1 MAREGKKLDI
11 WYLINAE
18 TDRSMVKLRFYDA
31 SAEEIIEVRDSKY
44 KPYFLIP
51 YPLSEKDEYTV
62 DRILGKVSTIEK
74 QDLFTDKMKTV
85 AKVEIKTSDHI
96 KKFGKMFENVWENEI
111 EFSRG
116 YVYDYGLVFGSQY
129 VLQGNHLRVISN
141 VPEKEKK
148 KFDRVFAEVKKADPL
163 KYVQLKEFFDLCYQS
178 IPQINPEILGIHGE
192 IDPKRYYLTFMLSRI
207 ANLPVP
213 EAYSNRRVSEWIKS
227 MIYTYLR
234 RNNFLIPTAKE
245 LRKGEKLKESVPG
258 ALTITP
264 KSGIYFNTVVTDF
277 ESLYPSCIDSYNL
290 SYETVDCKH
299 KECRDRRISE
309 LNHHVC
315 VRRRGFY
322 SVIIGALKDL
332 RIHWFK
338 PLSKNPSTSKHE
350 RLLAEALAKLL
361 KLTSVSSYGVTVR
374 IHGLASTPLAESIT
388 GYGRYALQTAWNMA
402 KEHGLHPTYGDTDS
416 IFLDNPSEEE
426 VKWLIRTVKEK
437 LRLDLAVE
445 KEYSLCVLSEAK
457 KAYFGILK
465 DGTPDIKG
473 LTVIKSNS
481 PEFFLRVF
489 RNCVKELSHVKNLE
503 EYELAKKRI
512 ATIAQKAI
520 KDLRQRRIELKDL
533 EYSVQLYF
541 DPKQKVRLEEALHQ
555 PYQCAVQLIDAG
567 VEVNKRDT
575 VSFIKVNPFNYK
587 DKKFTVKPTAHV
599 KSLSEVN
606 VKDYVRNLRTAL
618 GQTFNPM
625 NIEFEIRKDK
635 KISDWFGTNR

>member
-1 MAREGKKLDI
+1 MGI

-18 TDRSMVKLRFYDA
+18 TDRSIVKLKFYDA
-31 SAEEIIEVRDSKY
+31 SAEEIIEVGDSEY
-44 KPYFLIP
+44 KPYFFIP

-74 QDLFTDKMKTV
+74 RELFTDKMRTI
-85 AKVEIKTSDHI
+85 AKVEIKNPDHI
-96 KKFGKMFENVWENEI
+96 QKFSKMFENIWENEI
-111 EFSRG
+111 EFNRG
-116 YVYDYGLVFGSQY
+116 YIYDNGLVFGSQY
-129 VLQGNHLRVISN
+129 TLQGNHFEIVSN
-141 VPEKEKK
+141 APEKEKE
-148 KFDRVFAEVKKADPL
+148 KFDRAFAEVKKADPL
-163 KYVQLKEFFDLCYQS
+163 KYAQLKEFFDLCYHP
-178 IPQINPEILGIHGE
+178 IPQINPEILGIHE
-192 IDPKRYYLTFMLSRI
+192 KIDRERYYLTFMLARI

-227 MIYTYLR
+227 MMYTYLR
-234 RNNFLIPTAKE
+234 RNNFLIPTSKE

-290 SYETVDCKH
+290 SYETIDCKH

-309 LNHHVC
+309 LDHHVC
-315 VRRRGFY
+315 TRRRGFY

-361 KLTSVSSYGVTVR
+361 KLISVSSYGVTVR

-388 GYGRYALQTAWNMA
+388 GYGRYALQTTWNMA
-402 KEHGLHPTYGDTDS
+402 EERGLHPTYGDTDS
-416 IFLDNPSEEE
+416 IFLDDPSQEE
-426 VKWLIRTVKEK
+426 VKWLVKTVKEK

-489 RNCVKELSHVKNLE
+489 RNCVKELSHVKNLGD
-503 EYELAKKRI
+503 YELAKKKI
-512 ATIAQKAI
+512 AAFVQKAI
-520 KDLRQRRIELKDL
+520 KDLGQRKFELKDL

-567 VEVNKRDT
+567 VEVSKRET
-575 VSFIKVNPFNYK
+575 VSFVKVNPFNYRG
-587 DKKFTVKPTAHV
+587 KKFTVKPTAHV

-606 VKDYVRNLRTAL
+606 VNDYIRNLRTAL
-618 GQTFNPM
+618 GQTFKPM
-625 NIEFEIRKDK
+625 NIEFEIEKDK

>member
-11 WYLINAE
+11 WYLINVE
-18 TDRSMVKLRFYDA
+18 TDRSMVKLRFYDV

-74 QDLFTDKMKTV
+74 QDLFTDKMRTI
-85 AKVEIKTSDHI
+85 AKVEIKTPDHI
-96 KKFGKMFENVWENEI
+96 KKFGKMFENVWANEI

-141 VPEKEKK
+141 VPEKN
-148 KFDRVFAEVKKADPL
+148 KFDRVFAEVKKADPS
-163 KYVQLKEFFDLCYQS
+163 KYVQLKEFFDLCYQP

-234 RNNFLIPTAKE
+234 RNNFLIPTSKE
-245 LRKGEKLKESVPG
+245 LRKGEKLKKSVPG

-299 KECRDRRISE
+299 EECRDRRISE

-315 VRRRGFY
+315 VRRKGFY

-338 PLSKNPSTSKHE
+338 PLSKNPSISKHE

-361 KLTSVSSYGVTVR
+361 KLISVSSYGVTVR

-402 KEHGLHPTYGDTDS
+402 EEHGLHPTYGDTDS

-426 VKWLIRTVKEK
+426 VKWLVRTVKEK
-437 LRLDLAVE
+437 LRLDLAVD

-489 RNCVKELSHVKNLE
+489 RNCVRELSHVKNLE
-503 EYELAKKRI
+503 EYGLAKKRI
-512 ATIAQKAI
+512 AAIAQKAM
-520 KDLRQRRIELKDL
+520 KDLRQRRFELKDL

-541 DPKQKVRLEEALHQ
+541 DPKQKVRLEEVLHQ

-567 VEVNKRDT
+567 VDVSKRDT
-575 VSFIKVNPFNYK
+575 VSFVKVNPFNYK
-587 DKKFTVKPTAHV
+587 GKKFTVKPTAHV
-599 KSLSEVN
+599 KGLSEVN

>member
-1 MAREGKKLDI
+1 
-11 WYLINAE
+11 
-18 TDRSMVKLRFYDA
+18 
-31 SAEEIIEVRDSKY
+31 
-44 KPYFLIP
+44 
-51 YPLSEKDEYTV
+51 
-62 DRILGKVSTIEK
+62 
-74 QDLFTDKMKTV
+74 
-85 AKVEIKTSDHI
+85 
-96 KKFGKMFENVWENEI
+96 
-111 EFSRG
+111 
-116 YVYDYGLVFGSQY
+116 
-129 VLQGNHLRVISN
+129 
-141 VPEKEKK
+141 
-148 KFDRVFAEVKKADPL
+148 
-163 KYVQLKEFFDLCYQS
+163 
-178 IPQINPEILGIHGE
+178 
-192 IDPKRYYLTFMLSRI
+192 MLSRI

-227 MIYTYLR
+227 MMYTYLR
-234 RNNFLIPTAKE
+234 RNNFLIPTSKE

-299 KECRDRRISE
+299 KECREHGISE
-309 LNHHVC
+309 LDHNVC
-315 VRRRGFY
+315 TRRRGFY

-338 PLSKNPSTSKHE
+338 PLSRNPSISKHE
-350 RLLAEALAKLL
+350 RLLAEALTKLL
-361 KLTSVSSYGVTVR
+361 KLISVSSYGVTVR

-388 GYGRYALQTAWNMA
+388 GYGRYALQTTWNMA
-402 KEHGLHPTYGDTDS
+402 EEHGLHPTYGDTDS
-416 IFLDNPSEEE
+416 IFLDNPSQEE
-426 VKWLIRTVKEK
+426 VKWLVKTVKEK

-481 PEFFLRVF
+481 PEFFIRVF

-503 EYELAKKRI
+503 EYELAKKKI
-512 ATIAQKAI
+512 VAIVQKAI

-567 VEVNKRDT
+567 VEVSKRDT
-575 VSFIKVNPFNYK
+575 VSFVKVNPFNYK
-587 DKKFTVKPTAHV
+587 GKKFTVKPTAHV

-606 VKDYVRNLRTAL
+606 IKDYVRNLRTAL

-625 NIEFEIRKDK
+625 NIEFEMKKDK
-635 KISDWFGTNR
+635 KISDWFDINR

>member
-1 MAREGKKLDI
+1 MAREGKKLDT

-18 TDRSMVKLRFYDA
+18 TEGSMVKLRFYDA
-31 SAEEIIEVRDSKY
+31 SAEEIIEVKDRKY

-51 YPLSEKDEYTV
+51 YPLGEKDEYTV

-74 QDLFTDKMKTV
+74 QDLYSDEVRTI
-85 AKVEIKTSDHI
+85 AKVEIKNPDQI

-116 YVYDYGLVFGSQY
+116 YVYDYGLVFGSEY
-129 VLQGNHLRVISN
+129 VLHGNRLASISN

-163 KYVQLKEFFDLCYQS
+163 KYAQLKEFFDLCYQP
-178 IPQINPEILGIHGE
+178 IPQISPEILGIHGE

-213 EAYSNRRVSEWIKS
+213 EAYSNKRVSEWIKS
-227 MIYTYLR
+227 MMYTYLR
-234 RNNFLIPTAKE
+234 RNNFLIPTSKE

-264 KSGIYFNTVVTDF
+264 KSGIYFKTVVTDF

-299 KECRDRRISE
+299 KECRDHGISE
-309 LNHHVC
+309 LDHNVC
-315 VRRRGFY
+315 TRRRGFY

-332 RIHWFK
+332 RIHLSK
-338 PLSKNPSTSKHE
+338 PLSKNSSISKHE
-350 RLLAEALAKLL
+350 RLLAEALTKLL
-361 KLTSVSSYGVTVR
+361 KLISVSSYGVTVR

-388 GYGRYALQTAWNMA
+388 GCGRYALQTAWGMA
-402 KEHGLHPTYGDTDS
+402 EKHGLHPTYGDTDS
-416 IFLDNPSEEE
+416 IFLDNPSQEE
-426 VKWLIRTVKEK
+426 VKWLVKTVKEK
-437 LRLDLAVE
+437 LRLDLAVD
-445 KEYSLCVLSEAK
+445 KEYSLCVLPEAK

-481 PEFFLRVF
+481 PEFFLKVF

-512 ATIAQKAI
+512 VAIVQKAI

-541 DPKQKVRLEEALHQ
+541 DPKK
-555 PYQCAVQLIDAG
+555 
-567 VEVNKRDT
+567 
-575 VSFIKVNPFNYK
+575 
-587 DKKFTVKPTAHV
+587 
-599 KSLSEVN
+599 
-606 VKDYVRNLRTAL
+606 
-618 GQTFNPM
+618 
-625 NIEFEIRKDK
+625 
-635 KISDWFGTNR
+635 